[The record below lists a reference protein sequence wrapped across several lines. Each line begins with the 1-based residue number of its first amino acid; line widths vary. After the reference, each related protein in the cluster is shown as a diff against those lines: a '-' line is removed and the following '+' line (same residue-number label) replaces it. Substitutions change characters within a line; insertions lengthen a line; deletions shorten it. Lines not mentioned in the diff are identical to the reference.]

1 MFCYAEKMK
10 KILVWIRR
18 DLRLQDHHAMS
29 LALKDASEVYITFNF
44 DSKIIDQLPHA
55 DRRIQF
61 IHDSLIEI
69 ETELQKRGSSLIVSY
84 GDPLIELPK
93 LAQELKVD
101 ALYFN
106 RDYEPY
112 AKERDTKIEQLL
124 SQKKILVKTFQDSVI
139 FESPMVLTKTGEHY
153 KVFTP
158 YKNQWLKLFQ
168 EHFPEV
174 ARFEVNL
181 KNIARFTND
190 KNMLSNDWMKKIKK
204 EKTQNVITGG
214 RSEALKK
221 LKKFSNHI
229 DRYKD
234 QRDFPAIDGT
244 SSLSTYIRFG
254 NISIR
259 EMVKM
264 AVEKKSAGHE
274 VWLSELIWRD
284 FYQMILDIHP
294 HIVERSFKPDY
305 DKIKWRGSED
315 DFVAWKNGMTGFPI
329 VDASM
334 RCFQQTGMMHNRLRM
349 IVASFLCKILLVDWR
364 KGEAYFAQEL
374 MDFDLAANNGGWQWS
389 SSSGCDAQP
398 YFRIFNP
405 YSQTEKFDP
414 NGDFIRKWIPELNT
428 EKYPK
433 PIVSYEKNRVTCLEM
448 YSVVKKN

>member
-1 MFCYAEKMK
+1 MN

-18 DLRLQDHHAMS
+18 DLRLQDHHALS
-29 LALKDASEVYITFNF
+29 LALKQASEVYLTFNF
-44 DSKIIDQLPHA
+44 DPKIIDLLPTA

-61 IHDSLIEI
+61 IHESLCEI
-69 ETELQKRGSSLIVSY
+69 ETELQKRGSSLIVTY
-84 GDPLIELPK
+84 GDPTIEIPK

-101 ALYFN
+101 AVFFN

-112 AKERDTKIEQLL
+112 AKERDANVEKSLQA
-124 SQKKILVKTFQDSVI
+124 KKIIFKHFQDSVI
-139 FESPMVLTKTGEHY
+139 FESQVVLSKTSEHY

-158 YKNQWLKLFQ
+158 YKNRWLQLFHEQ
-168 EHFPEV
+168 FPEV
-174 ARFEVNL
+174 ARYEVNL
-181 KNIARFTND
+181 KKIARFTND
-190 KNMLSNDWMKKIKK
+190 KNILSFDWMKKIKK
-204 EKTQNVITGG
+204 EKTKNVIIGG

-229 DRYKD
+229 RNYHI

-254 NISIR
+254 NLSIR
-259 EMVKM
+259 EMVKL
-264 AVEKKSAGHE
+264 ACEEKTAGNE
-274 VWLSELIWRD
+274 IWLSELIWRE
-284 FYQMILDIHP
+284 FYQMILDVHP
-294 HIVERSFKPDY
+294 YIVERSFKPDY
-305 DKIKWRGSED
+305 DKIKWRGTEEH
-315 DFVAWKNGMTGFPI
+315 FIAWKNGMTGFPI

-334 RCFQQTGMMHNRLRM
+334 RCFKETGMMHNRLRM

-364 KGEAYFAQEL
+364 KGEAYFAQQL

-405 YSQTEKFDP
+405 YTQTEKFDP
-414 NGDFIRKWIPELNT
+414 NGEFIRQWIAELNT
-428 EKYPK
+428 DKYPQ

-448 YSVVKKN
+448 YKVVKKD